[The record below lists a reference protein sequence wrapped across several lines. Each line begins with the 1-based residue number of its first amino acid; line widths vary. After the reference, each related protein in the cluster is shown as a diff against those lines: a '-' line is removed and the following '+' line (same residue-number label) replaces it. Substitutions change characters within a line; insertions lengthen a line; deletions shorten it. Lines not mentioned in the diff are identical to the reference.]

1 MARAKDGNR
10 KNGKPGGK
18 NGLSRRD
25 FVKAGASAG
34 VGASVFSMSGNA
46 LAQVSPADAI
56 QWDYEADVV
65 VCGAGCVG
73 LTAAIR
79 ARDLGASVIVLDQN
93 FDVGGK
99 MLHSGAWVSLGGGDP
114 IQQRDLA
121 GESDPEGLVTA
132 PSAHTRE
139 ELEDNVELLFRDHTD
154 WSVMDS
160 SAQAPYRYNDRELHR
175 AYAENCYATREF
187 LMQNYVRFTRILGT
201 HSNGGM
207 SRARRATAFLME
219 GAVTDIKAG
228 TVSLQDAGIARQ
240 SSSHFAPR
248 FMENASAIASPGAR
262 RNGAALARP
271 LELSAREKGVQ
282 FILNRRMEEIIR
294 EGQFSGRV
302 LGVRASY
309 SPRFDPETGARLE
322 SLWQNGNVD
331 ERRETIFVRARKAVI
346 IGTGGH
352 SNNPEFR
359 QMFYPAWKE
368 PAFVSSGWALLGPG
382 GQDGSG
388 IIAGM
393 RIGANLAGMH
403 QNLTYDGTFHIPG
416 KLATR
421 DPYTDMLPGHPT
433 FPFRGSTGVELSPQE
448 FQHAIVVNQV
458 GKRFFN
464 ELDIIVRRAGAAF
477 PAGPDKGQ
485 PRSGVDH
492 VACDWRNA
500 SVDNIRAT
508 YNEPNSIH
516 AAMAINEGS
525 TAPDYFSGP
534 IWTIFDRAAVERA
547 GWNIEPP
554 FTSPT
559 NGYFFQADTIEELAA
574 KVEAGHE
581 FQRVPL
587 SYLAETVAKWNSYVD
602 QGEDPDFARGPDA
615 PMYRIDT
622 PPFYAATL
630 NPVWHDSYGGLR
642 INGRAQVIDLQ
653 GQVIPGLYSGGEAS
667 GGGQQ
672 HGLGRAHVHGFIA
685 GTNAAGEVV

>member
-1 MARAKDGNR
+1 MSGDRNGKG
-10 KNGKPGGK
+10 KNGKHGGGR
-18 NGLSRRD
+18 GLSRRD

-34 VGASVFSMSGNA
+34 VGASVLSMSGNA
-46 LAQVSPADAI
+46 LAQVNPADAI
-56 QWDYEADVV
+56 QWDYEADIV

-79 ARDLGASVIVLDQN
+79 ARDLGASVIVVDQN

-114 IQQRDLA
+114 IQKRDIA
-121 GESDPEGLVTA
+121 GESDPEGFVTA
-132 PSAHTRE
+132 ISAHTRE
-139 ELEDNVELLFRDHTD
+139 ELEDDIELLFRDHTD

-160 SAQAPYRYNDRELHR
+160 SAHAPYRYNDRELYR
-175 AYAENCYATREF
+175 AHVENCHATREF

-219 GAVTDIKAG
+219 GTATDIKAG
-228 TVSLQDAGIARQ
+228 TVSLQDAGIPRV
-240 SSSHFAPR
+240 SSSHFSPR
-248 FMENASAIASPGAR
+248 LMEDASGIASPGAR

-271 LELSAREKGVQ
+271 LEYSAREKGIQ
-282 FILNRRMEEIIR
+282 FILNRRMEELIR

-302 LGVRASY
+302 LGIRASY
-309 SPRFDPETGARLE
+309 SPRFSPETGARLE

-331 ERRETIFVRARKAVI
+331 ERRETVFIRARKAVI
-346 IGTGGH
+346 VGTGGH
-352 SNNPEFR
+352 SNNPQFR
-359 QMFYPAWKE
+359 QMFYPAFRE
-368 PAFVSSGWALLGPG
+368 PAFVSSGWALLGPN

-393 RIGANLAGMH
+393 RIGATLAGMH

-433 FPFRGSTGVELSPQE
+433 FAFRGSTGIELGPNR
-448 FQHAIVVNQV
+448 FQHLIAVNQV

-464 ELDIIVRRAGAAF
+464 EMQVIIRRAGAAF

-485 PRSGVDH
+485 PRSGLDH
-492 VACDWRNA
+492 VPYDWRNA
-500 SVDNIRAT
+500 SIENVRAT
-508 YNEPNSIH
+508 YDEPNSIH

-525 TAPDYFSGP
+525 EAPDYLSGP
-534 IWTIFDRAAVERA
+534 LWTVFDRAAVERDN
-547 GWNIEPP
+547 WNIEAP
-554 FTSPT
+554 FTSST
-559 NGYFFQADTIEELAA
+559 NGYFFQADTIEELQA
-574 KVEAGHE
+574 KINNGHE
-581 FQRVPL
+581 FQRVPMRH
-587 SYLAETVAKWNSYVD
+587 LAETVAQWNSYVD
-602 QGEDPDFARGPDA
+602 QGADPDFGRGPDA
-615 PMYRIDT
+615 PMYKIDT

-642 INGRAQVIDLQ
+642 INGRAQVVDLQ
-653 GQVIPGLYSGGEAS
+653 GAIIPGLYAGGEVS
-667 GGGQQ
+667 GGGMQ

-685 GTNAAGEVV
+685 GTNAAQETV